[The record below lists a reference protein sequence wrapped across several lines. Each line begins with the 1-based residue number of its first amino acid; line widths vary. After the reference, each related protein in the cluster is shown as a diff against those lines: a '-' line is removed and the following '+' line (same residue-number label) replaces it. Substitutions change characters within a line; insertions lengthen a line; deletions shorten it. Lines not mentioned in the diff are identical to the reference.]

1 MTDHLFVYGTLQP
14 GGERWSRI
22 ADLVDDVGSAHAPG
36 TLVATPHGWPA
47 ATFGGQG
54 TVHGYLLAIRDG
66 DRRELLERCDAIESV
81 GTLFRRVLITVD
93 GPDGPVDAFAY
104 EWLGPGDPP
113 GRPVPG
119 GRWPEERQ

>member
-1 MTDHLFVYGTLQP
+1 MSDHLFVYGTLQP
-14 GGERWSRI
+14 GRGRWSRI
-22 ADLVDDVGSAHAPG
+22 ADLVDDVGSARTAG
-36 TLVATPHGWPA
+36 RLVATPHGWPA

-66 DRRELLERCDAIESV
+66 GRRELLDRCDAIEAV

-104 EWLGPGDPP
+104 EWLGPDPP
-113 GRPVPG
+113 PGDPVPG
-119 GRWPEERQ
+119 GRWAT